1 MDKFSRVS
9 MASLP
14 ASAQPSSSS
23 LESLPVEIQVHILG
37 SLPDVKTLGSLLRAS
52 PQYLQV
58 YQDVREDAISQ
69 IVCNQITPAILPLA
83 INVLQ
88 QSYLRSHR
96 RPRSKVLEFL
106 ETFKEPQSIL
116 PQTTFSLEI
125 SKKLLKTHYIVEYF
139 ADAFITDRLNRLS
152 KYIPQIAPLLVDA
165 NASLGILGIE
175 HHRLTRAFYHLELY
189 GSLFYDPEITD
200 DVITVQEQSSL
211 FLAKLPDWEIEEF
224 LCVREYLLDSL
235 SGYLD
240 QVEEDFIQ
248 DYVEDGPPT
257 DIVKN
262 PYDMR
267 FNHDDEYWYF
277 FSMDGQDARI
287 QNRWM
292 EGSLTRGL
300 KTLQDIL
307 ESHTADERYDSLG
320 DLTIDRPRNTL
331 KQALDAL
338 PCLRDQPEASRCK
351 IATRINSLESPN
363 DAWPWALKKW
373 AHPRKGG
380 LRSHS
385 STHQQYNALRCWGY
399 LIWSDETLGILGL
412 LEKRQSTDWTY
423 KQKIV
428 VIHSY
433 RAEDLTGR
441 FGNQER
447 RGTAIE
453 VRTRSQYE
461 LWRKEALEAVQ
472 SSGSID

>member
-1 MDKFSRVS
+1 MDKFSRVP
-9 MASLP
+9 MPSLP
-14 ASAQPSSSS
+14 ASAQPSSSL
-23 LESLPVEIQVHILG
+23 LESLPVEIR
-37 SLPDVKTLGSLLRAS
+37 TLGSLLRAS

-96 RPRSKVLEFL
+96 RPCSKVLEFL

-116 PQTTFSLEI
+116 PQNTFSLEI
-125 SKKLLKTHYIVEYF
+125 SKRLLKTHYIVEYF

-165 NASLGILGIE
+165 NATLGILGIE

-189 GSLFYDPEITD
+189 GTLFYDPEIAD
-200 DVITVQEQSSL
+200 DVITAQEQSSL
-211 FLAKLPDWEIEEF
+211 FLAMLPDWEIEE
-224 LCVREYLLDSL
+224 L

-277 FSMDGQDARI
+277 FSKDGQDARI

-292 EGSLTRGL
+292 EGN
-300 KTLQDIL
+300 IL

-338 PCLRDQPEASRCK
+338 PCLRDQLEVSRCK
-351 IATRINSLESPN
+351 VATRINSLESPN

-385 STHQQYNALRCWGY
+385 STHQQYNALRCWG
-399 LIWSDETLGILGL
+399 ILGL
-412 LEKRQSTDWTY
+412 LEKRQSTDWT
-423 KQKIV
+423 
-428 VIHSY
+428 
-433 RAEDLTGR
+433 AEDLTGR
-441 FGNQER
+441 FVNQER
-447 RGTAIE
+447 RGTAVE
-453 VRTRSQYE
+453 VGTRSQYE
-461 LWRKEALEAVQ
+461 LWRKEALEAPKT
-472 SSGSID
+472 SAFHKSKRCSYR